1 MKPKPP
7 KWETFQPMR
16 DMRIAKTI
24 IVAFLISFLS
34 VAVSAAMPE
43 PPSGFRATKWG
54 ASPAGGLKK
63 LMGPTSDGTSMYVP
77 SPGKKPQPLFDVH
90 VAEEAYSYTRGKFY
104 SGSAWL
110 DGQANLEKM
119 KAALSK
125 VYGPPSFANEQSYLW
140 KWKWPAKQ
148 IEVHLYYQ
156 SKFSRTTVTF
166 LNNGI

>member
-1 MKPKPP
+1 M
-7 KWETFQPMR
+7 Q
-16 DMRIAKTI
+16 
-24 IVAFLISFLS
+24 IVKAITAALLISFLS
-34 VAVSAAMPE
+34 VSVSGAASE
-43 PPSGFRATKWG
+43 PPSGFRTTKWG
-54 ASPAGGLKK
+54 AHPASGLKK
-63 LMGPTSDGTSMYVP
+63 LTGPTSDGTSIYVP
-77 SPGKKPQPLFDVH
+77 SSGKKPQPLFDIP

-110 DGQANLEKM
+110 DGQANLEKI
-119 KAALSK
+119 KVALSK
-125 VYGPPSFANEQSYLW
+125 AYGPPSFANEQSYLW